1 MSAVDPEM
9 TIQQLLQLVADNH
22 HEKIAL
28 SEDEKQQAI
37 DLLKRRAVE
46 ELDFGEELSV
56 DKVRLIK
63 RVTGAVGLYFK

>member
-22 HEKIAL
+22 HEKIVL

>member
-28 SEDEKQQAI
+28 SDEEKQQAI